1 MWTILSE
8 AYRTSACQAEGFL
21 GHCHCLSNICSCC
34 VGHEITSMEN
44 RENKA
49 GKTGFQHKKL
59 KNVYKYIFEHFN
71 YFLLSYFNKMFHC
84 ILFNFV
90 VSILFRLCS
99 SLFFTSYSACYDLFF
114 SIYFEFIFFILFTF
128 LFRISTTDEQK
139 VLNHVTKNKL
149 QTENLAAAP
158 TPITGSRY
166 TWPFLIGA
174 RHLPVP
180 VS

>member
-1 MWTILSE
+1 
-8 AYRTSACQAEGFL
+8 
-21 GHCHCLSNICSCC
+21 
-34 VGHEITSMEN
+34 MEN
-44 RENKA
+44 KENKA